1 MPRAAPTFN
10 MYFTLDK
17 NMSSSSVSQ
26 KVIIVG
32 ATGNLGPHLVSAIDS
47 DPHFQV
53 SILSRDSSDCSKFP
67 QHIAVH
73 RVNNYD
79 ASDTNL
85 VKILTGQD
93 VIISAIATQ
102 AVLQQKA
109 IIDAAV
115 KAGVKHFVPSEYGHD
130 TRNERA
136 AQLLPPC
143 FFTHKKQIVE
153 YLQSKETE
161 GLKWTAFVTGPF
173 FETTVAVAVK
183 NAISAPAEIV
193 NKYLFVES
201 FNVSQ
206 NKILSSVESLTKAK
220 WDVSYHDAGEQR
232 QLASEKLS
240 RRDYSGLPTLMGY
253 VTCVDGYGGDYMQ
266 YEESANDM
274 LSLPRESLDSALK
287 KMEKRALKGK

>member
-1 MPRAAPTFN
+1 M
-10 MYFTLDK
+10 K
-17 NMSSSSVSQ
+17 KKSSSSVSK

-47 DPHFQV
+47 EPRFQV
-53 SILSRDSSDCSKFP
+53 SILCRDSSDCSKFP
-67 QHIAVH
+67 QHIPVH
-73 RVNNYD
+73 RVDNYD

-85 VKILTGQD
+85 VEILTGQD
-93 VIISAIATQ
+93 VIISAIATN

-109 IIDAAV
+109 IINAAV

-136 AQLLPPC
+136 APLLPPC

-153 YLQSKETE
+153 YLQSKEAE

-173 FETTVAVAVK
+173 FETQAVLLKDYGDHHWSTTTLSTVALAVK

-206 NKILSSVESLTKAK
+206 NKILSSVESLTEAK
-220 WDVSYHDAGEQR
+220 WDVRYHDAGEQR

-240 RRDYSGLPTLMGY
+240 RRDYSGLTTLMGY
-253 VTCVDGYGGDYMQ
+253 VTCVGGYGGDYMQ
-266 YEESANDM
+266 YEKSANVL

-287 KMEKRALKGK
+287 TMVK